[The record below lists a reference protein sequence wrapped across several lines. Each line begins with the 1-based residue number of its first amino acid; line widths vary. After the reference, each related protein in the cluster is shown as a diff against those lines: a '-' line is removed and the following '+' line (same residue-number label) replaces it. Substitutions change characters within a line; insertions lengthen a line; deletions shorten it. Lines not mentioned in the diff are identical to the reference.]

1 MNNDLST
8 TDGVLKKDTKSF
20 WSDKPSIL
28 KAAIPRDLRGMEW

>member
-8 TDGVLKKDTKSF
+8 TDGFLKKETKSF

-28 KAAIPRDLRGMEW
+28 KGEIPSDLRGMEW